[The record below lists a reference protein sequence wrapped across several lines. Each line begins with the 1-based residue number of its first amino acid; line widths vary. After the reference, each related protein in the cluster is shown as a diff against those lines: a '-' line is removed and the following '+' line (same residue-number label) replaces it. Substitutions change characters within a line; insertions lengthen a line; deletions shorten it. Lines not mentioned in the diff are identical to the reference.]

1 MRVRD
6 VMTTKVISVTPERPL
21 REVAEILTTHKV
33 SGLPVVGRDGW
44 VVGVVSEADFL
55 AHGVGPT
62 RWESAL
68 ARLFGRSPGSTKSSA
83 RTAGEA
89 MTAPAIT
96 ISPQAPVSEAAAT
109 MVGRSVNRLPV
120 VEDGRLVGIVTRA
133 DLVRVFTRS
142 DPELAA
148 AVASEIAARTSI
160 SPEPGV
166 LEVDVRDGVVRLTG
180 TVERRSLAET
190 IVAVANKVGGVLE
203 VDDHLRWVDDDLRHR
218 TIDPDHDTYFDAG
231 GPSP

>member
-6 VMTTKVISVTPERPL
+6 VMTTSVISVTPDRPL
-21 REVAEILTTHKV
+21 REVAQLLTERKV
-33 SGLPVVGRDGW
+33 SGLPVVGKDGW
-44 VVGVVSEADFL
+44 VLGVVSEADFL
-55 AHGVGPT
+55 AHRPAPEARVGVLGRLLGRGT
-62 RWESAL
+62 TSAK
-68 ARLFGRSPGSTKSSA
+68 AEA

-96 ISPQAPVSEAAAT
+96 IAPEAPVREAADT
-109 MVGRSVNRLPV
+109 MVRRKVNRLPV

-142 DPELAA
+142 DAELAA
-148 AVASEIAARTSI
+148 AVGAEIAARTSVG
-160 SPEPGV
+160 PEPGV
-166 LEVDVRDGVVRLTG
+166 LDVDVRDGVVRLSG

-190 IVAVANKVGGVLE
+190 IVVIARDVGGVLR
-203 VDDHLRWVDDDLRHR
+203 VDDHLTWVEDDVRHH
-218 TIDPDHDTYFDAG
+218 TIDPDRGSYFEAG